1 MQENKKDEDER
12 VFDIL
17 VIDDEK
23 EYLVALRRILEHN
36 KQFKSQ
42 IETVESGEEALD
54 KLKKQKFDVV
64 LSDYR
69 MPKMTGVE
77 LLTKVKDRYPNTLRM
92 LITGYTDINT
102 AKEAINKAEVNN
114 YIEKTWDSKEIVLT
128 IDEALKRKVEREAVK
143 KEETN
148 SVPKALKLVHQL
160 QKDVSNISP
169 GKILTEMPKLRCEFN
184 SVQDFN
190 KFSYEIRKMGNVA
203 IDDIYVF
210 ENKYI
215 ITISV
220 YPRTVKK
227 GR

>member
-1 MQENKKDEDER
+1 MQKNKKDDDER
-12 VFDIL
+12 VFNIL

-36 KQFKSQ
+36 KRFKSQ
-42 IETVESGEEALD
+42 IKTVESGEEALD
-54 KLKKQKFDVV
+54 KLKEQKFDVV

-92 LITGYTDINT
+92 LITGYTDITT

-143 KEETN
+143 KEEAN

-160 QKDVSNISP
+160 QKDVSNISQ
-169 GKILTEMPKLRCEFN
+169 GKIITEMPKLRCEFN

-190 KFSYEIRKMGNVA
+190 KFSYELKKMGNIS

-220 YPRTVKK
+220 HPRTV
-227 GR
+227 RSDR

>member
-12 VFDIL
+12 VFNIL
-17 VIDDEK
+17 VVDDEK
-23 EYLVALRRILEHN
+23 EYLVALRRILEHS
-36 KQFKSQ
+36 KQFKSR

-54 KLKKQKFDVV
+54 KLKKQEFDIV

-92 LITGYTDINT
+92 LITGYTDVNT

-114 YIEKTWDSKEIVLT
+114 YIEKTWDSKEIALT
-128 IDEALKRKVEREAVK
+128 IDEALKRKVEREAIK
-143 KEETN
+143 KEDTH

-160 QKDVSNISP
+160 QKDVSNISQ
-169 GKILTEMPKLRCEFN
+169 GKIITEMPKLRCEFN

-190 KFSYEIRKMGNVA
+190 KFSYEIKKMGNVV

-220 YPRTVKK
+220 YPRTVRS